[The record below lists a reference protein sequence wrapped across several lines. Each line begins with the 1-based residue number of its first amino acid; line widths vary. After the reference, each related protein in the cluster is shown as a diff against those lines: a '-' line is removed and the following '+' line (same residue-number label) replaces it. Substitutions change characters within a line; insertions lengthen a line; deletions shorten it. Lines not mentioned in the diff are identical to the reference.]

1 MSSLS
6 RFQQSLTL
14 KEYGQIFWDVPN
26 ISTELHS
33 QRECSYTL
41 EFDVVITIS
50 KERNLEWAWS

>member
-6 RFQQSLTL
+6 RIQQSLTL

-26 ISTELHS
+26 ISTELHF
-33 QRECSYTL
+33 QREFSDTL

-50 KERNLEWAWS
+50 KERNLDWAWS